1 MSSSREAS
9 MQSGSLYRKYRPQT
23 FEELVGQEAIA
34 RTLRNAVALGR
45 VAHAYLFCG
54 PRGTGK
60 TSTARLLAKAVNCL
74 EPDPWRR
81 PCNRCA
87 ACRAIASGAAV
98 DIVEIDAASNR
109 GVDDIRDL
117 REKVKYAPVELRTKF
132 YIIDEAHQLTRD
144 AFNAFL
150 KTLEEPPPHVVFVLA
165 TTEPDKL
172 PDTVA
177 SRCQRFDFRRLPVDQ
192 VVERLR
198 FVCTQEGIPADEATL
213 ALIARRATGSLRD
226 ALGLLERLV
235 VFAGESA
242 ADGPITLELALQVLG
257 GSRQDRLAELVAAI
271 ADRDAGRALRTIAA
285 VADAGDDL
293 QQFSRDLVAYVR
305 DLLHLRAGGRDPVL
319 REDAAALAQRFSL
332 GELAA
337 VLRRLTG
344 FDLPLPRSGV
354 DPQLVLELAV
364 VEAIL
369 ALDRPRTEAVRP
381 APSEPASQ
389 VRPVAAA
396 PHAEPPPSR
405 RDGDG
410 HAPVAPE
417 APRVRPSGV
426 QPVSGSDDATL
437 LEQLLLRWAA
447 IRRELRSANSKAAAL
462 LADAEP
468 RLIRGEEVILAA
480 PYEFH
485 RKRINEEAELR
496 HVIERVL
503 ARHLGRACRVVC
515 VAPEELPM
523 LQGRREGETRSVD
536 AEQAGEEAESVPD
549 DPVPSLSPALSPDDL
564 RRLEAAKAIFDA
576 VELT

>member
-1 MSSSREAS
+1 MSSSREAN

-23 FEELVGQEAIA
+23 FEELVGQEPIA

-74 EPDPWRR
+74 ESDPWQR
-81 PCNRCA
+81 PCNRCQ
-87 ACRAIASGAAV
+87 ACRTIASGAAV

-150 KTLEEPPPHVVFVLA
+150 KTLEEPPAHVVFVLA

-172 PDTVA
+172 PETVA
-177 SRCQRFDFRRLPVDQ
+177 SRCQRFDFRRLPVDR

-198 FVCTQEGIPADEATL
+198 AVCAQEGIRADDEVL

-226 ALGLLERLV
+226 ALGLLERLA
-235 VFAGESA
+235 VFAGEHSA
-242 ADGPITLELALQVLG
+242 NQVITLELAREVLG
-257 GSRQDRLAELVAAI
+257 GSRNERLVEVVTAL
-271 ADRDAGRALRTIAA
+271 ADRDPGRALRTVAD

-293 QQFSRDLVAYVR
+293 QQFGRDLIAFVR
-305 DLLHLRAGGRDPVL
+305 ALLHLRAGGREPL
-319 REDAAALAQRFSL
+319 LPEHAAELAQRFSL
-332 GELAA
+332 AELTT
-337 VLRRLTG
+337 VLRRLAG
-344 FDLPLPRSGV
+344 LDAPLPRSGV
-354 DPQLVLELAV
+354 DPQLLLELAL
-364 VEAIL
+364 VESIL
-369 ALDRPRTEAVRP
+369 ALQQPTTAVAPTTPLRPP
-381 APSEPASQ
+381 QP
-389 VRPVAAA
+389 AAA
-396 PHAEPPPSR
+396 ASPARS
-405 RDGDG
+405 
-410 HAPVAPE
+410 
-417 APRVRPSGV
+417 
-426 QPVSGSDDATL
+426 QPVRLPNDGSASPTVSRPPQAASGTPQTLGQSNEAL

-447 IRRELRSANSKAAAL
+447 IRRELRAANSKAAAL

-468 RLIRGEEVILAA
+468 RLVRGEEVVLVA

-485 RKRINEEAELR
+485 RKRLNEETDLR
-496 HVIERVL
+496 RVIERVL
-503 ARHLGRACRVVC
+503 ARHLGRPCRIVC
-515 VAPEELPM
+515 VAPEDITALKPSSTADATVSEEP
-523 LQGRREGETRSVD
+523 VD
-536 AEQAGEEAESVPD
+536 PKGADQQDTDPQAGARS
-549 DPVPSLSPALSPDDL
+549 LSPDDL

-576 VELT
+576 VELF

>member
-1 MSSSREAS
+1 

-257 GSRQDRLAELVAAI
+257 GSR
-271 ADRDAGRALRTIAA
+271 
-285 VADAGDDL
+285 
-293 QQFSRDLVAYVR
+293 
-305 DLLHLRAGGRDPVL
+305 
-319 REDAAALAQRFSL
+319 
-332 GELAA
+332 
-337 VLRRLTG
+337 
-344 FDLPLPRSGV
+344 
-354 DPQLVLELAV
+354 
-364 VEAIL
+364 
-369 ALDRPRTEAVRP
+369 
-381 APSEPASQ
+381 
-389 VRPVAAA
+389 
-396 PHAEPPPSR
+396 
-405 RDGDG
+405 
-410 HAPVAPE
+410 
-417 APRVRPSGV
+417 
-426 QPVSGSDDATL
+426 
-437 LEQLLLRWAA
+437 
-447 IRRELRSANSKAAAL
+447 
-462 LADAEP
+462 
-468 RLIRGEEVILAA
+468 
-480 PYEFH
+480 
-485 RKRINEEAELR
+485 
-496 HVIERVL
+496 
-503 ARHLGRACRVVC
+503 
-515 VAPEELPM
+515 
-523 LQGRREGETRSVD
+523 
-536 AEQAGEEAESVPD
+536 
-549 DPVPSLSPALSPDDL
+549 
-564 RRLEAAKAIFDA
+564 
-576 VELT
+576 

>member
-1 MSSSREAS
+1 MDSSRETS
-9 MQSGSLYRKYRPQT
+9 LQSRSLYRKYRPQT

-45 VAHAYLFCG
+45 LAHAYLFCG

-74 EPDPWRR
+74 HPDPWQR
-81 PCNRCA
+81 PCNTCA
-87 ACRAIASGAAV
+87 ACRAITAGNAV

-172 PDTVA
+172 PETVA
-177 SRCQRFDFRRLPVDQ
+177 SRCQRFDFRRLPVDH
-192 VVERLR
+192 VVQRLR
-198 FVCTQEGIPADEATL
+198 HVCAQEGIQVDDAVL
-213 ALIARRATGSLRD
+213 VLVARRATGSLRD

-235 VFAGESA
+235 VFAGDSA
-242 ADGPITLELALQVLG
+242 GDHPLTLDTALEILG
-257 GSRQDRLAELVAAI
+257 SSRSERLVEVVTAI
-271 ADRDAGRALRTIAA
+271 ADRDAGRALRCIAA
-285 VADAGDDL
+285 AADAGDDL
-293 QQFSRDLVAYVR
+293 HQFSRDLVGFVRSLLYV
-305 DLLHLRAGGRDPVL
+305 RAGGHDPL
-319 REDAAALAQRFSL
+319 LSEDAVALAQRFSL
-332 GELAA
+332 AELAA

-354 DPQLVLELAV
+354 DPQLLLELAV

-369 ALDRPRTEAVRP
+369 SLERAASGEAAAV
-381 APSEPASQ
+381 PSEPTAQ
-389 VRPVAAA
+389 PRPAAGAPVQPAAAA
-396 PHAEPPPSR
+396 PRSDGRPP
-405 RDGDG
+405 
-410 HAPVAPE
+410 APAAAP
-417 APRVRPSGV
+417 VRPSSRT
-426 QPVSGSDDATL
+426 QPISATDDEAL

-468 RLIRGEEVILAA
+468 RLIRGEEVVLVA

-485 RKRINEEAELR
+485 RRRINEETDLR
-496 HVIERVL
+496 RVIERVL
-503 ARHLGRACRVVC
+503 ARHLGRECRVVC
-515 VAPEELPM
+515 LAPEEIATL
-523 LQGRREGETRSVD
+523 RREASSPAQSDRSHGESP
-536 AEQAGEEAESVPD
+536 EERSVPD
-549 DPVPSLSPALSPDDL
+549 EPAGAGPSLSPDDV

-576 VELT
+576 VELS

>member
-1 MSSSREAS
+1 MDSTREI
-9 MQSGSLYRKYRPQT
+9 MLQSGSLYRKYRPQT
-23 FEELVGQEAIA
+23 FDELVGQEAIA

-74 EPDPWRR
+74 APDPNQR
-81 PCNRCA
+81 PCNQCA

-177 SRCQRFDFRRLPVDQ
+177 SRCQRFDFRRLPIDR

-198 FVCTQEGIPADEATL
+198 FVCAQEGLAVDDAVL

-235 VFAGESA
+235 VFVGERAGTA
-242 ADGPITLELALQVLG
+242 PITLDLALDVLG
-257 GSRQDRLAELVAAI
+257 GSRHERLAELVGAI
-271 ADRDAGRALRTIAA
+271 ADRDAGRALRAIAA
-285 VADAGDDL
+285 AADAGEDL
-293 QQFSRDLVAYVR
+293 QQFGRDLTAFVR
-305 DLLHLRAGGRDPVL
+305 SLLHIRAGGADPL
-319 REDAAALAQRFSL
+319 LPEESGKLAQRFTL
-332 GELAA
+332 AELAV
-337 VLRRLTG
+337 VLRKLTG
-344 FDLPLPRSGV
+344 FDVPLPRSGV
-354 DPQLVLELAV
+354 DPQLLLELTV

-369 ALDRPRTEAVRP
+369 ALDQAQVTAPATSADRT
-381 APSEPASQ
+381 
-389 VRPVAAA
+389 AAA
-396 PHAEPPPSR
+396 PRPASVPVAPASPAVSR
-405 RDGDG
+405 GDG
-410 HAPVAPE
+410 HITQASSSAGAPSRE
-417 APRVRPSGV
+417 QSGAAA
-426 QPVSGSDDATL
+426 DEDTL
-437 LEQLLLRWAA
+437 LEQLVLRWAA

-468 RLIRGEEVILAA
+468 RLVRGEEVILAA

-485 RKRINEEAELR
+485 RRRINEETELR
-496 HVIERVL
+496 RVIERVL
-503 ARHLGRACRVVC
+503 SRHLGRPCRVVC
-515 VAPEELPM
+515 VAPEEVETLRKRGGNESSRHESADEAGAAG
-523 LQGRREGETRSVD
+523 GRVEEED
-536 AEQAGEEAESVPD
+536 APD
-549 DPVPSLSPALSPDDL
+549 PRALSGDDL

-576 VELT
+576 VELS

>member
-1 MSSSREAS
+1 MSSSRQVG

-23 FEELVGQEAIA
+23 FEELVGQETIA
-34 RTLRNAVALGR
+34 RTLRNAVTLGR

-74 EPDPWRR
+74 DPDAQRR
-81 PCNRCA
+81 PCNQCQS
-87 ACRAIASGAAV
+87 CRAIAAGAAV

-172 PDTVA
+172 PETVA
-177 SRCQRFDFRRLPVDQ
+177 SRCQRFDFRRLPVER

-198 FVCTQEGIPADEATL
+198 VVCAQEGIAADEEVLTL
-213 ALIARRATGSLRD
+213 VARRATGSLRD
-226 ALGLLERLV
+226 ALGLLERLAV
-235 VFAGESA
+235 YASERSNEPVL
-242 ADGPITLELALQVLG
+242 TLDLARAVLG
-257 GSRQDRLAELVAAI
+257 GARTDHLLEIVTALAE
-271 ADRDAGRALRTIAA
+271 RDAGQALRVLAA

-293 QQFSRDLVAYVR
+293 QQFSRELVSFVR
-305 DLLHLRAGGRDPVL
+305 ALLHLRAGGREPFL
-319 REDAAALAQRFSL
+319 PEDAAALAQRFSL
-332 GELAA
+332 AELAT

-344 FDLPLPRSGV
+344 IDVPMPRSGV
-354 DPQLVLELAV
+354 DPQLLLELAL
-364 VEAIL
+364 VESIL
-369 ALDRPRTEAVRP
+369 ALEQPTVAVPTTEQPRRPPVDRPPER
-381 APSEPASQ
+381 
-389 VRPVAAA
+389 
-396 PHAEPPPSR
+396 HALPQRSVPPR
-405 RDGDG
+405 LANENA
-410 HAPVAPE
+410 APVAVGRHP
-417 APRVRPSGV
+417 ASPPDPSAA
-426 QPVSGSDDATL
+426 SASSDDEL
-437 LEQLLLRWAA
+437 LEELVRRWAA

-468 RLIRGEEVILAA
+468 RMIRGEEVILVA

-485 RKRINEEAELR
+485 RKRINEATDLR
-496 HVIERVL
+496 QVIERAL
-503 ARHLGRACRVVC
+503 ARHLGRSCRIVC
-515 VAPEELPM
+515 LAPEDVPIRASSSATVAD
-523 LQGRREGETRSVD
+523 GGPADPKETGPGPDSVT
-536 AEQAGEEAESVPD
+536 
-549 DPVPSLSPALSPDDL
+549 LSPDDR

>member
-1 MSSSREAS
+1 MDSSRETS
-9 MQSGSLYRKYRPQT
+9 MQSGSLYRKYRPQS
-23 FEELVGQEAIA
+23 FDELVGQEAIA

-74 EPDPWRR
+74 DPDPQRR
-81 PCNRCA
+81 PCNQCA
-87 ACRAIASGAAV
+87 ACRVIASGGAV

-172 PDTVA
+172 PETVA
-177 SRCQRFDFRRLPVDQ
+177 SRCQRFDFRRLPVDR

-198 FVCTQEGIPADEATL
+198 FVCTQEGIAVDDAVL

-235 VFAGESA
+235 VFAGERAEGS
-242 ADGPITLELALQVLG
+242 PITLELARELLG
-257 GSRQDRLAELVAAI
+257 GSRQDRLVEVVTALAEH
-271 ADRDAGRALRTIAA
+271 DAGRALRAIAA
-285 VADAGDDL
+285 AADAGDDL
-293 QQFSRDLVAYVR
+293 QQFGRDLVAFVR
-305 DLLHLRAGGRDPVL
+305 SLLHVRAGGADPL
-319 REDAAALAQRFSL
+319 LPEDAAALAQRFTVA
-332 GELAA
+332 ELAT

-369 ALDRPRTEAVRP
+369 ALEQPTRDAALPGASPPASSPRP
-381 APSEPASQ
+381 APSPRFAQAS
-389 VRPVAAA
+389 PVSRMDGPPSAA
-396 PHAEPPPSR
+396 PSPTRPAAS
-405 RDGDG
+405 
-410 HAPVAPE
+410 APQPTSGTTDE
-417 APRVRPSGV
+417 A
-426 QPVSGSDDATL
+426 L
-437 LEQLLLRWAA
+437 LEQLVLRWAA

-468 RLIRGEEVILAA
+468 RLIRGDEVILAA

-485 RKRINEEAELR
+485 RRRINEETELR
-496 HVIERVL
+496 RVIERVVS
-503 ARHLGRACRVVC
+503 RHLGRTCRIVC
-515 VAPEELPM
+515 VAPEEVAAL
-523 LQGRREGETRSVD
+523 RRAGASTTGD
-536 AEQAGEEAESVPD
+536 ASDGQRTEPARAATDDESE
-549 DPVPSLSPALSPDDL
+549 PAAPELSPDDR

-576 VELT
+576 VEQH